1 MLRNSYSAIK
11 ALLLS
16 LLLIA
21 SPLALA
27 EPTAA
32 NQQMQTAQL
41 NFMHV
46 KLQFQMGESL
56 LAAGH
61 VTQARQA
68 FMSAQINAQLL
79 NMSVMQLKMENTDTL
94 NNGQFVHRAPQER
107 AVAYSELASIEALQL
122 SMNLTMLA
130 QLPTSH
136 ANRIQ
141 AQIGIQQL
149 TLSLQQCAQEMA
161 AAQ

>member
-1 MLRNSYSAIK
+1 MLRNSYVAFK

-32 NQQMQTAQL
+32 NQQMQMAQL
-41 NFMHV
+41 NFMQV
-46 KLQFQMGESL
+46 KLQFQMAQNY
-56 LAAGH
+56 LATGNINL
-61 VTQARQA
+61 ARQS
-68 FMSAQINAQLL
+68 FISAQVSAQLL

-94 NNGQFVHRAPQER
+94 NNGQYVHRAPQER
-107 AVAYSELASIEALQL
+107 AVAYSELASLDALQL
-122 SMNLTMLA
+122 SVQLSVLA
-130 QLPTSH
+130 QQPTSYG
-136 ANRIQ
+136 NRIQ
-141 AQIGIQQL
+141 AQIAIQQL

>member
-27 EPTAA
+27 EPAAA
-32 NQQMQTAQL
+32 NQQMQMAQL
-41 NFMHV
+41 NFTQV
-46 KLQFQMGESL
+46 KMQFQ
-56 LAAGH
+56 LAQNFLAGGH

-68 FMSAQINAQLL
+68 FISAQISAQLL

-122 SMNLTMLA
+122 QMNLAVLA
-130 QLPTSH
+130 QQPTSQ

-141 AQIGIQQL
+141 AQIAIAQL
-149 TLSLQQCAQEMA
+149 TQSLQQCALEMA

>member
-27 EPTAA
+27 EPAAA
-32 NQQMQTAQL
+32 NQQMQMAQL
-41 NFMHV
+41 NFTQV
-46 KLQFQMGESL
+46 KMQFQ
-56 LAAGH
+56 LAQNFLAGGH

-68 FMSAQINAQLL
+68 FISAQVSAQLL

-122 SMNLTMLA
+122 QMNLAVLA
-130 QLPTSH
+130 QQPTSQ

-141 AQIGIQQL
+141 AQIAIQQL
-149 TLSLQQCAQEMA
+149 TQSLQQCALEMA